1 MLWLQVALIKKYVY
15 SSVVFYLKYLC
26 ICCYSFYDL
35 FYYICFSLNGALK
48 KRFLVRLGTKSYF
61 SFYLF
66 QRTSYDWYVPKGILK
81 TNWLSKHLTEVPAV
95 AVLFVD
101 LDWDS
106 PQWTEKRL
114 ECANKLEI
122 LRFVLLLFSMKL
134 I

>member
-1 MLWLQVALIKKYVY
+1 MGSRVKITPTVVVVLIRECLYYFIFMLMLL
-15 SSVVFYLKYLC
+15 
-26 ICCYSFYDL
+26 
-35 FYYICFSLNGALK
+35 
-48 KRFLVRLGTKSYF
+48 
-61 SFYLF
+61 LF

-114 ECANKLEI
+114 ECANKLDI
-122 LRFVLLLFSMKL
+122 LRFVF
-134 I
+134 IIIF

>member
-1 MLWLQVALIKKYVY
+1 MRIK
-15 SSVVFYLKYLC
+15 
-26 ICCYSFYDL
+26 
-35 FYYICFSLNGALK
+35 N
-48 KRFLVRLGTKSYF
+48 SYF
-61 SFYLF
+61 NLYLF

-122 LRFVLLLFSMKL
+122 LRFVLLVFFFNIFHKIYL
-134 I
+134 IY

>member
-1 MLWLQVALIKKYVY
+1 MGFKK
-15 SSVVFYLKYLC
+15 K
-26 ICCYSFYDL
+26 
-35 FYYICFSLNGALK
+35 N
-48 KRFLVRLGTKSYF
+48 LVLLGTRSYF
-61 SFYLF
+61 SYFLF

-122 LRFVLLLFSMKL
+122 LRYVLLLFFITFFHKINL
-134 I
+134 